1 MHAPAPAR
9 ERRKHGQAGQ
19 EAQQPPASPAAV
31 CFSISN
37 NYYKQSL
44 FPNRLD
50 GDLADAYR
58 FRWYDFFG
66 DVEGSFV
73 F

>member
-9 ERRKHGQAGQ
+9 ERGKHGQAGQ

-31 CFSISN
+31 YFSISN
-37 NYYKQSL
+37 NYYKYSL
-44 FPNRLD
+44 VPNPGR
-50 GDLADAYR
+50 DLADACR
-58 FRWYDFFG
+58 LQWYDFCG

>member
-31 CFSISN
+31 YSFHYVPYISQFDIFG
-37 NYYKQSL
+37 KI
-44 FPNRLD
+44 
-50 GDLADAYR
+50 A
-58 FRWYDFFG
+58 FRYTRHQNT
-66 DVEGSFV
+66 
-73 F
+73 